1 MKRNQFTSLIAAS
14 LFVLVCSAQK
24 KTTVTPQQLNHKV
37 DLKTAATSKAK
48 IAGID
53 SLLQSFVDQKKV
65 SSVAAF
71 VAKEGNVV
79 YKKHLAG
86 RMWRPGCP
94 LLLKITI

>member
-53 SLLQSFVDQKKV
+53 SLRWLKKAWLP
-65 SSVAAF
+65 SMTRSQNRSG
-71 VAKEGNVV
+71 K
-79 YKKHLAG
+79 
-86 RMWRPGCP
+86 
-94 LLLKITI
+94 